1 MSLTVF
7 FPINECFQAEAN
19 PQEKLKMLRAL
30 TCIRVPWIL
39 SHFLELAKDESV
51 VRSQDYF
58 SFLTF
63 LSWNRVGQPLVWDFV
78 RTEWNYLVG
87 RFTLNDRLFGR
98 FLATATD
105 SFATELRLKEMKDF
119 FEANPHHCI
128 CKLLYDDACHLK
140 PYCQN
145 PKILSYS
152 NATKFL
158 STLDIKID
166 RLHVKNHKSEKCKTM
181 NRATSAKDTK
191 TH

>member
-1 MSLTVF
+1 MF
-7 FPINECFQAEAN
+7 FQAEAN

-98 FLATATD
+98 FLATATE

-119 FEANPHHCI
+119 FEANPEAGAGENYRKI
-128 CKLLYDDACHLK
+128 AIETVQSSIRFLQTKK
-140 PYCQN
+140 PE
-145 PKILSYS
+145 ILQWL
-152 NATKFL
+152 NQKVL
-158 STLDIKID
+158 
-166 RLHVKNHKSEKCKTM
+166 
-181 NRATSAKDTK
+181 
-191 TH
+191 

>member
-1 MSLTVF
+1 MF
-7 FPINECFQAEAN
+7 FQAEAN

-98 FLATATD
+98 FWLLPQRALLPSLGWRRWRTFLKQIPKRERGKT
-105 SFATELRLKEMKDF
+105 TEKSPLRLSSRQSDSCRPKSRKFFNGSTKKSSDF
-119 FEANPHHCI
+119 LARSLFWYPMNI
-128 CKLLYDDACHLK
+128 YLK
-140 PYCQN
+140 VHTCY
-145 PKILSYS
+145 
-152 NATKFL
+152 TKY
-158 STLDIKID
+158 I
-166 RLHVKNHKSEKCKTM
+166 
-181 NRATSAKDTK
+181 
-191 TH
+191 